1 MYKCYFW
8 FYDVHSVLT
17 ALLVVT
23 VSYELNIKFIME
35 TKYKPWDYYENE
47 NQHYSIFTILS
58 IF

>member
-1 MYKCYFW
+1 MMSIVCSQ
-8 FYDVHSVLT
+8 HS
-17 ALLVVT
+17 LLVGT